1 MYKDMTLSECK
12 NVDPFI
18 KKCKELKSLEP
29 SLTYTRSEEGCYLTW
44 AALKCMIWEMID
56 RL

>member
-29 SLTYTRSEEGCYLTW
+29 SLT
-44 AALKCMIWEMID
+44 
-56 RL
+56 

>member
-1 MYKDMTLSECK
+1 MYKDMTLSECE

-29 SLTYTRSEEGCYLTW
+29 SLT
-44 AALKCMIWEMID
+44 
-56 RL
+56 